1 MVECEDRGPD
11 TNAAHRKLF
20 ARVEHYF
27 MVELEKDPEQ
37 RKTLLR
43 QGELIAVLSKIGKEI
58 WFGKDNHS
66 EYTRLRDSKI
76 FSRSEERTDQ
86 N

>member
-20 ARVEHYF
+20 ARVEYYF
-27 MVELEKDPEQ
+27 MVELEKKDPEP

-43 QGELIAVLSKIGKEI
+43 QGELIAILSKIGKEI
-58 WFGKDNHS
+58 RFGKDNRIH
-66 EYTRLRDSKI
+66 KI
-76 FSRSEERTDQ
+76 EGLK
-86 N
+86 NI